1 MRKNFKQVMAATL
14 VMALTVPAIVAPD
27 AQAAAK
33 PALSKSSISLK
44 VGKSQKLTIKKV
56 AAKKIKRTKWS
67 VKNSKIAK
75 LSKKKKDSVVV
86 TAKKTG
92 KTTVTAK
99 IKIGSK
105 TYTKSC
111 IVKVTGKAVVT
122 AKPSPTDT
130 PVVESQKPD
139 ETIVPS
145 EEPTE
150 TTVPTLRPLNDAYK
164 NLDSIPKS
172 DPDSFPDTPAAATV
186 NPDTAVAYSEGFED
200 VEVGTKTHEMA
211 KEGGIKG
218 FGLRGWDD
226 SEGSKTSE
234 DYLEVVDGSTL
245 PDNLNKTHVLRCFR
259 KSETWQ
265 GPMLNISALDGG
277 CSYKL
282 ELRAYSDTQDMYIS
296 THLQTL
302 EDSEPVYGNLE
313 EKGQKSIIKKGEWTK
328 KEFTI
333 KIPDEKYFYGLYF
346 ESANGQGHGDI
357 YIDDIRL
364 TKISEVQPDKSIPA
378 LKDTYKDVFDIVGV
392 GADTDSLLGTNGSE
406 FIAAQFN
413 AFTPGNE
420 MKPTAILGATPIKP
434 LTIEEAKAAGYVIP
448 DNYFDYDDN
457 RLKDANGEFVVPKLD
472 FERIDRIMKECHD
485 KGLKLRGHTLCWH
498 EQTPTYF
505 FQQNFKAVSSKK
517 YNTTPEVMDTRLE
530 FFIKSTLSHLLNSE
544 YADCL
549 YGYDVVNEYLHSKNG
564 QGRDEATFWHTIYK
578 TPDSKVKSG
587 VTLRPSY
594 VKNAFK
600 WADEILQKFNRT
612 DVKLFYND
620 YNCYQYPEDIV
631 HLIDFI
637 NEDGQVCDGL
647 GMQSHLTVTDSFSS
661 VDNYAKALECFRLNM
676 PEMEI
681 QITELDAGG
690 KGKATDDKEQAAY
703 YDELMRAILTN
714 KKNGG
719 KITGLIL
726 WGIYDGVSASWRAED
741 FPCLFRGLFEP
752 KSAFYAV
759 NGAKEKY
766 WK

>member
-1 MRKNFKQVMAATL
+1 MKRNMKQVMAATL

-27 AQAAAK
+27 AQAATK

-56 AAKKIKRTKWS
+56 AAKKIKKTKWS

-86 TAKKTG
+86 TAKKAG

-139 ETIVPS
+139 ETTVPS

-265 GPMLNISALDGG
+265 GPMLDISDLDGG

-296 THLQTL
+296 TELRTL

-313 EKGQKSIIKKGEWTK
+313 EKGQKSIIQKGEWTK

-420 MKPTAILGATPIKP
+420 MKPDAIMGSSMTSM
-434 LTIEEAKAAGYVIP
+434 TIDEAKAAGYVIP
-448 DNYFDYDDN
+448 DNYLEYADN
-457 RLKDANGEFVVPKLD
+457 RLKNSEGELVVPKLNFTTVD
-472 FERIDRIMKECHD
+472 CILKECHD
-485 KGLKLRGHTLCWH
+485 KGIKLRGHTLCWH
-498 EQTPTYF
+498 QQMPTYF
-505 FQQNFKAVSSKK
+505 FQQNYRSSASKK
-517 YNTTPEVMDTRLE
+517 YNTTSEVMDSRLE
-530 FFIKSTLSHLLNSE
+530 FFVKSTLSHILSSE
-544 YADCL
+544 YGDCL
-549 YGYDVVNEYLHSKNG
+549 YAYDVVNEYLHSGKG
-564 QGRDEATFWHTIYK
+564 DGDGTFWNTIYN
-578 TPDSKVKSG
+578 TPDSSVQSG

-600 WADEILQKFNRT
+600 WADETLKKFNRT
-612 DVKLFYND
+612 DIKLFYND

-637 NEDGQVCDGL
+637 NEDGQICDGL
-647 GMQSHLTVTDSFSS
+647 GMQSHLDVTSAFHSPDS
-661 VDNYAKALECFRLNM
+661 YAKALECFRLNM

-681 QITELDAGG
+681 HITELDATMYGT
-690 KGKATDDKEQAAY
+690 TDNPLTDNDQAAY
-703 YDELMRAILTN
+703 YDQIMNAILTN

-719 KITGLIL
+719 NITGFIL
-726 WGIYDGVSASWRAED
+726 WSLYDGVSWRANG
-741 FPCLFRGLFEP
+741 FPCVFKGLFTP

-759 NGAKEKY
+759 NGAKDKY